1 MDVVD
6 EITDAINILNKVD
19 DYGESLTSRLSELDS
34 KEQDILHYIESNKI
48 NILWCYNIIKK
59 IKEIRIARRKV
70 KNDMDILS
78 KYESNK
84 TKLLT
89 NNNRQF
95 LVTELHKKEKSLD
108 TEYKNRV
115 YSEED
120 MNNIL
125 KGVSTDVKQ

>member
-1 MDVVD
+1 
-6 EITDAINILNKVD
+6 
-19 DYGESLTSRLSELDS
+19 
-34 KEQDILHYIESNKI
+34 
-48 NILWCYNIIKK
+48 
-59 IKEIRIARRKV
+59 
-70 KNDMDILS
+70 MDILS

-125 KGVSTDVKQ
+125 KGVNTDVK